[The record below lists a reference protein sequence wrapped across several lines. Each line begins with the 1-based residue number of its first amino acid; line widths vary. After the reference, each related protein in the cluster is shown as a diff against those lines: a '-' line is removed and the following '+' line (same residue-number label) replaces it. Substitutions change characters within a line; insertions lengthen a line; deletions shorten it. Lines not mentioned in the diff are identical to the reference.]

1 MAAAEATPLET
12 LVGAI
17 ERFVQLPTLE
27 LTPAE
32 LGDFLVRLRH
42 GIDVLE
48 LGFATCAATFAATD
62 EYDAQGSV
70 TPIDWIRHHCRMS
83 AHAAARSVAAGEQMG
98 RLPAS
103 VAALDA
109 GEIGFA
115 HFSLLAGVARAVG
128 TTRTSG
134 TLDVA
139 VPGDASG
146 MTARAPGIRRRARFA
161 STSAPSWNWL
171 VSIRSAA
178 SATTAPTPVM
188 SSDAAAVLEEQVS
201 AAERNRCEFIPCE
214 GGFLAIRG
222 FFDPVAAATIKTAVL
237 PLARPTGA
245 GDDRPLP
252 RRLADALVEVA
263 AHALDLG
270 AIPTTGGASTH
281 LQLTASVETVMGLD
295 GAPGGDLEFAG
306 AVSAATV
313 QRLACDARVRRVLLG
328 PNSAVIDVGRALRL
342 PSPAARAVLRARSGG
357 CEWPG
362 CDRPVAFTNAHHL
375 VHWGHGGG
383 TDVDNLVLLC
393 YRHHW
398 LIHEGGWQLARVERG
413 RLLAIPPAAGSSL
426 LDARP
431 RCRRRR
437 VAAAARGNLR
447 VPCWSAAAPVG
458 HANRRWLCHAVL
470 RRTRTGFR
478 QLSLC
483 DNAPPLRRVR
493 VLAALN
499 TTA

>member
-1 MAAAEATPLET
+1 MAVAEATPLDT

-17 ERFVQLPTLE
+17 ERFVQVPTLE
-27 LTPAE
+27 LTATE

-42 GIDVLE
+42 GIDLLE
-48 LGFATCAATFAATD
+48 LGFATGAATFATTD
-62 EYDAQGSV
+62 EYEVQGSV

-83 AHAAARSVAAGEQMG
+83 AHAAARSVAAGEQIG

-109 GEIGFA
+109 GDIGFA
-115 HFSLLAGVARAVG
+115 HFSLLAGVARAVSAKPGNG
-128 TTRTSG
+128 TS
-134 TLDVA
+134 VA
-139 VPGDASG
+139 PGDASG
-146 MTARAPGIRRRARFA
+146 DGGSNPGDLPSPTRFDERPLLELAREHSVSRFGIDCTHARHA
-161 STSAPSWNWL
+161 H
-171 VSIRSAA
+171 
-178 SATTAPTPVM
+178 
-188 SSDAAAVLEEQVS
+188 DAAAVLEEHVS
-201 AAERNRCEFIPCE
+201 AAERNRCEFISCE

-222 FFDPVAAATIKTAVL
+222 YFDPVAGATIKTAVL
-237 PLARPTGA
+237 PLAKPTGA

-270 AIPTTGGASTH
+270 AIPTTGGATTH

-313 QRLACDARVRRVLLG
+313 QRLACDARVRRILLG

-342 PSPAARAVLRARSGG
+342 PSAAARAVLRARSGG

-375 VHWGHGGG
+375 VHWGHGGA

-413 RLLAIPPAAGSSL
+413 RLLAIPPSQTHRSWIRGP
-426 LDARP
+426 D
-431 RCRRRR
+431 
-437 VAAAARGNLR
+437 VA
-447 VPCWSAAAPVG
+447 VG
-458 HANRRWLCHAVL
+458 
-470 RRTRTGFR
+470 G
-478 QLSLC
+478 
-483 DNAPPLRRVR
+483 
-493 VLAALN
+493 
-499 TTA
+499 

>member
-1 MAAAEATPLET
+1 MAAAEATPLEA

-27 LTPAE
+27 LPPAE

-70 TPIDWIRHHCRMS
+70 TAIDWIRHHCRMS

-115 HFSLLAGVARAVG
+115 HFSLLASVARAVG

-139 VPGDASG
+139 VPGDASWDDG
-146 MTARAPGIRRRARFA
+146 SGPGDPSASPIRFDERPLLELAREHSVSRFGYDCTHARHA
-161 STSAPSWNWL
+161 
-171 VSIRSAA
+171 
-178 SATTAPTPVM
+178 
-188 SSDAAAVLEEQVS
+188 SDAAAVLDEQVS
-201 AAERNRCEFIPCE
+201 AAARNRCEFIPCE

-270 AIPTTGGASTH
+270 AVPTTGGASTH

-313 QRLACDARVRRVLLG
+313 QRLACDARVRRILLG
-328 PNSAVIDVGRALRL
+328 PTSAVIDVGRALRL

-362 CDRPVAFTNAHHL
+362 CERPVAFTNAHHL

-413 RLLAIPPAAGSSL
+413 RLLAIPPAQGHRSWTRAP
-426 LDARP
+426 D
-431 RCRRRR
+431 
-437 VAAAARGNLR
+437 VA
-447 VPCWSAAAPVG
+447 VG
-458 HANRRWLCHAVL
+458 
-470 RRTRTGFR
+470 G
-478 QLSLC
+478 
-483 DNAPPLRRVR
+483 
-493 VLAALN
+493 
-499 TTA
+499 

>member
-1 MAAAEATPLET
+1 MAVAETTPLDA
-12 LVGAI
+12 LIGAI
-17 ERFVQLPTLE
+17 ERFVQVPTLE
-27 LTPAE
+27 LTATE

-42 GIDVLE
+42 GIDLLE
-48 LGFATCAATFAATD
+48 LGFATGAATFATTD
-62 EYDAQGSV
+62 EYEAQGSV

-83 AHAAARSVAAGEQMG
+83 AHAAARSVAAGEQLG
-98 RLPAS
+98 RLPAT

-115 HFSLLAGVARAVG
+115 HFSLLAGVARAVSATPG
-128 TTRTSG
+128 SG
-134 TLDVA
+134 TVDAVA
-139 VPGDASG
+139 PGDVSG
-146 MTARAPGIRRRARFA
+146 DCRDSDPADPATPTRFDERPLLALAREHSVSRFGIDCTHARHA
-161 STSAPSWNWL
+161 H
-171 VSIRSAA
+171 
-178 SATTAPTPVM
+178 
-188 SSDAAAVLEEQVS
+188 DAAAVLEEQVS
-201 AAERNRCEFIPCE
+201 AAERTRCEFIACE

-222 FFDPVAAATIKTAVL
+222 YFDPVAAATLKTAVL

-263 AHALDLG
+263 HHALDLG

-306 AVSAATV
+306 AVPAATV

-342 PSPAARAVLRARSGG
+342 PSAAARAVLRTRSGG

-375 VHWGHGGG
+375 VHWGHGGA

-413 RLLAIPPAAGSSL
+413 RLLAIPPSQTHRSWIRGP
-426 LDARP
+426 D
-431 RCRRRR
+431 
-437 VAAAARGNLR
+437 VA
-447 VPCWSAAAPVG
+447 VG
-458 HANRRWLCHAVL
+458 
-470 RRTRTGFR
+470 G
-478 QLSLC
+478 
-483 DNAPPLRRVR
+483 
-493 VLAALN
+493 
-499 TTA
+499 

>member
-27 LTPAE
+27 LPPAE

-70 TPIDWIRHHCRMS
+70 TAIDWIRHHCRMS

-115 HFSLLAGVARAVG
+115 HFSLLASVARAVG

-139 VPGDASG
+139 VPGDASWDDG
-146 MTARAPGIRRRARFA
+146 SGPGDPSASPIRFDERPLLELAREHSVSRFGYDCTHARHA
-161 STSAPSWNWL
+161 
-171 VSIRSAA
+171 
-178 SATTAPTPVM
+178 
-188 SSDAAAVLEEQVS
+188 SDAAAVLDEQVS
-201 AAERNRCEFIPCE
+201 AAARNRCEFIPCD

-313 QRLACDARVRRVLLG
+313 QRLACDARVRRILLG
-328 PNSAVIDVGRALRL
+328 PTSAVIDVGRALRL

-362 CDRPVAFTNAHHL
+362 CERPVAFTNAHHL

-413 RLLAIPPAAGSSL
+413 RLLAIPPAQGHRSWTRAP
-426 LDARP
+426 D
-431 RCRRRR
+431 
-437 VAAAARGNLR
+437 VA
-447 VPCWSAAAPVG
+447 
-458 HANRRWLCHAVL
+458 
-470 RRTRTGFR
+470 
-478 QLSLC
+478 
-483 DNAPPLRRVR
+483 
-493 VLAALN
+493 
-499 TTA
+499 